1 MAGRIQTLSHLP
13 HGNVGKHRPDV
24 SPKNASDGRLDEVRL
39 PGDGRLIL
47 GTHLLPLVLAALAR
61 VFQLLVLYQ
70 VASGPI
76 GNRVF

>member
-1 MAGRIQTLSHLP
+1 
-13 HGNVGKHRPDV
+13 
-24 SPKNASDGRLDEVRL
+24 
-39 PGDGRLIL
+39 
-47 GTHLLPLVLAALAR
+47 LLPLVLAALAR